1 MIHQPEARQ
10 KFLARKLSSRAKR
23 AIPCSARWSPEP
35 AGSLAW
41 LGMTVP
47 PSGRG
52 IRPFRSTFAAAAL
65 ALVIAGCS
73 ARQTKPP
80 EEAVPVTVGTVEQK
94 NVPIDVQAIGN
105 VQPITTVA
113 VKALV
118 GGQLTRVWFKEGDDV
133 RRGDMLFS
141 IDPRPLEAEY
151 AQAQANLAR
160 DEAALRN
167 AETQARRYA
176 DLVKKDFVTKEEYD
190 KITSAAEV
198 ARAVVAADRASVETA
213 RLQLSYSEIRSPM
226 DGRTGSL
233 QVHTGNIVKAN
244 DQPMVTINQIS
255 PVYVSF
261 AVPESALEAIRIKG
275 TSNIPVAAAAKNTNT
290 APALGRLSFVDN
302 AVDPQTGTITLKATF
317 PNRDRTLWPG
327 QFVNVTV
334 TVDTKSNA
342 IVAPARA
349 VQSGQK
355 GQYVYVVKPDHS
367 VDMRPVSVYRT
378 IGQVSIIDKGLTPGE
393 TVVTDGQLRLTPKSK
408 VEVKAL
414 GS

>member
-1 MIHQPEARQ
+1 V
-10 KFLARKLSSRAKR
+10 L
-23 AIPCSARWSPEP
+23 
-35 AGSLAW
+35 
-41 LGMTVP
+41 
-47 PSGRG
+47 G
-52 IRPFRSTFAAAAL
+52 IRPFRSTITAAAL
-65 ALVIAGCS
+65 ALMVAGCS
-73 ARQTKPP
+73 GRQTKPP
-80 EEAVPVTVGTVEQK
+80 EEAVPVTVGTVEQM

-133 RRGDMLFS
+133 RRGDKLFS

-190 KITSAAEV
+190 KITSAAEA

-233 QVHTGNIVKAN
+233 QVHTGNIIKPN
-244 DQPMVTINQIS
+244 DLPMVTINQIS

-317 PNRDRTLWPG
+317 PNGDRTLWPG
-327 QFVNVTV
+327 QFVNVTI

-367 VDMRPVSVYRT
+367 IDMRPVSVYRT
-378 IGQVSIIDKGLTPGE
+378 IGQLSIIDKGLTPGE

-408 VEVKAL
+408 VEVKQSSSKLSAPSSQELL
-414 GS
+414 GARSDAGSGWA